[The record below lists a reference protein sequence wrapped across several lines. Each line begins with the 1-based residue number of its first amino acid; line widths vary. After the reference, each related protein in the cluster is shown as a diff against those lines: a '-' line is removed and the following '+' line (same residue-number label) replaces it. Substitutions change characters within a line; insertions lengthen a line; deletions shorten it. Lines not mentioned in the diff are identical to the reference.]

1 MIIKNHKIKGIL
13 SGILSFCFVILIF
26 QLFIFNYADAQAC
39 NPTCA
44 DWQTC
49 QGGVCTPGIHNPVEV
64 DSINEYVEMAVGSLL
79 KILGPIVVLFMVL
92 SGVMFALAR
101 GNPEKLAEAKRM
113 LLYTMIGAAIVFG
126 AWLLAELVTDTVGL
140 ITEE

>member
-1 MIIKNHKIKGIL
+1 MNYGMNQKITSTAVKLLFFIIL
-13 SGILSFCFVILIF
+13 TSY
-26 QLFIFNYADAQAC
+26 FIIPIAVSAQDA
-39 NPTCA
+39 
-44 DWQTC
+44 
-49 QGGVCTPGIHNPVEV
+49 VIHNPVEV

-126 AWLLAELVTDTVGL
+126 AWLLAELVTDTLAL
-140 ITEE
+140 ITE